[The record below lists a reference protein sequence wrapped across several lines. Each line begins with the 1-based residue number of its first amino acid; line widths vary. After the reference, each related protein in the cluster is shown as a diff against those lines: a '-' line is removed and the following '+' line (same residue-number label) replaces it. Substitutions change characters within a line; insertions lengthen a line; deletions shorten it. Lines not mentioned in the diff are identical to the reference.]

1 MMCGRYLRRSD
12 KHCIGETF
20 HISGDLAALDIEPT
34 NYNIGPTTHQ
44 PVIRH
49 NRNTGVRELVL
60 MRWGLVPQFAKALE
74 DFDGTSTIN
83 ARAETVT
90 GKAMWRIP
98 LETRRCIVP
107 ADGFYEWKKL
117 EAMTGTQSRRISKPY
132 AFTMK
137 DPNGLPFAFAG
148 IWSAWKDACGSW
160 LQSFAIITTTANEL
174 MAPISNRMPVI
185 LHPKDYTRWLTRN
198 QRQSNEASVAV
209 KDLPLDLLQPYPAET
224 MQAIPRNPLDPPS
237 FPG

>member
-1 MMCGRYLRRSD
+1 VVFQ
-12 KHCIGETF
+12 IA
-20 HISGDLAALDIEPT
+20 GDLDHLDISPVS
-34 NYNIGPTTHQ
+34 YNIGPTTHQ

-49 NRNTGVRELVL
+49 NRNTGERELVL
-60 MRWGLVPQFAKALE
+60 MRWGLIPQFAKSIE

-83 ARAETVT
+83 ARAETLT

-117 EAMTGTQSRRISKPY
+117 DEMTGTQSRRISKPY

-137 DPNGLPFAFAG
+137 DPSSPPFAFAG
-148 IWSAWKDACGSW
+148 IWSAWKDPSGSW
-160 LQSFAIITTTANEL
+160 LQSFAIVTTTANEL
-174 MAPISNRMPVI
+174 MAPINNRMPVI
-185 LHPKDYTRWLTRN
+185 LQPKDYTRWLSRD
-198 QRQSNEASVAV
+198 RQQPNEASVPV

-224 MQAIPRNPLDPPS
+224 MQAVPRNPLDPAS
-237 FPG
+237 S